1 MQADFILAS
10 QRARTRRA
18 QWLVGITAVIVFVL
32 IMLTVYAAVYA
43 FQQSA
48 EAKRQQ
54 EIAREN
60 AEIAA
65 EEQARIAESP

>member
-1 MQADFILAS
+1 LQADFILAS

-32 IMLTVYAAVYA
+32 IMLTVYA